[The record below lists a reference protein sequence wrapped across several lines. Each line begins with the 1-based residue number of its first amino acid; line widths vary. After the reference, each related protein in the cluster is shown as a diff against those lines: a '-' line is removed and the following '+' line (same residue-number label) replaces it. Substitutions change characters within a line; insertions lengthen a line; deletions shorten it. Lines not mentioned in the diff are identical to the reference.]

1 MPRALE
7 ILPSMPANPR
17 LAKVSTPSR
26 GVANA
31 SISLIGRDDET
42 NNEEPLGKSFEI
54 SRAIV
59 ASFHPSSWATTFA
72 LLSPNFFHVDTQASS
87 ASDLSNSGIA
97 IKRLSAVLSE
107 STVAIR
113 GSIT

>member
-1 MPRALE
+1 M
-7 ILPSMPANPR
+7 
-17 LAKVSTPSR
+17 
-26 GVANA
+26 
-31 SISLIGRDDET
+31 GRDDEI
-42 NNEEPLGKSFEI
+42 NKEEPLGKNFEI

-72 LLSPNFFHVDTQASS
+72 LLSPNFFHVAIQVSS
-87 ASDLSNSGIA
+87 GLDLSNSGIA